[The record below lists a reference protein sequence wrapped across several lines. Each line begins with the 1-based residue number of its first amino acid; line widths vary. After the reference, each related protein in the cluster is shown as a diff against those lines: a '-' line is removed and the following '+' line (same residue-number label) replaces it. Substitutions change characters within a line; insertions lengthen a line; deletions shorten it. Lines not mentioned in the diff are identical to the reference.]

1 MRAIGIDIGGTA
13 TRVGVV
19 SSDAKIVAIERFPT
33 PADVGGLHDSI
44 ANAVA
49 SVLAQ
54 SSVSQEQCSHI
65 GLALPGLVDAA
76 TGRIRRCVNLPFLDA
91 HDPAELLPV
100 EFRANASVMSDAEAA
115 TWGEY
120 SACDPSPSRFAHLR
134 LGTGVA
140 CGVIVDGAMVKLT
153 RPADQHADVL
163 VYDQSADA
171 KLCKCG
177 RRGCLETIASRGAIF
192 QNARAIGIGDS
203 PDELRRAISNGTPR
217 AIELFD
223 SVSRV
228 VAVIVD
234 QLAREHGVEV
244 VAIGGGIVA
253 ALPELLDGV
262 RRYLSDAAGV
272 RAIAALHGDA
282 AGVVGVVGVVGV
294 GKRSLRRS

>member
-1 MRAIGIDIGGTA
+1 MHAIGIDIGGTA

-19 SSDAKIVAIERFPT
+19 SSDAKIVAIERSPT
-33 PADVGGLHDSI
+33 P

-49 SVLAQ
+49 LCDSIATGVASVLNQ
-54 SSVSQEQCSHI
+54 SSLSPAQCSRV
-65 GLALPGLVDAA
+65 GLALPGLIDEVS
-76 TGRIRRCVNLPFLDA
+76 GRVRRCVNLQFLEGR
-91 HDPAELLPV
+91 DPIELLPV
-100 EFRANASVMSDAEAA
+100 ALRSDALVMSDAEAA

-217 AIELFD
+217 AIELVD
-223 SVSRV
+223 SASRV

-253 ALPELLDGV
+253 ALTELLDGV
-262 RRYLSDAAGV
+262 RRHLSDAAGV
-272 RAIAALHGDA
+272 RATAALHGDA